1 MWREISTDE
10 IAKVVE
16 QMYIDANYRLPPF
29 VKQRQEEALAQETNE
44 LGCYIFRQ
52 MQRNAE
58 IAEQGTAPICQDTGM
73 AVIFAEIGQ
82 DVHVTGGLFEDAV
95 NLGVSNACKNGY
107 LRASVVSDPL
117 QRVNTTDNT
126 PAVIHTRL
134 VAGNKIHITAMPK
147 GFGSENMSALR
158 MFTPASNRDEVID
171 YVVETVRKAG
181 SNPCPPVVVG
191 VGLGGTADKACEIA
205 KTALYRETA
214 HPDPFYAQMEE
225 TILARVNA
233 LGIGPQ
239 GLGGSQTALSVRIN
253 TYATHI
259 AGLPCA
265 VNIGCHVTRY
275 AHAEI

>member
-1 MWREISTDE
+1 
-10 IAKVVE
+10 
-16 QMYIDANYRLPPF
+16 
-29 VKQRQEEALAQETNE
+29 
-44 LGCYIFRQ
+44 
-52 MQRNAE
+52 
-58 IAEQGTAPICQDTGM
+58 M